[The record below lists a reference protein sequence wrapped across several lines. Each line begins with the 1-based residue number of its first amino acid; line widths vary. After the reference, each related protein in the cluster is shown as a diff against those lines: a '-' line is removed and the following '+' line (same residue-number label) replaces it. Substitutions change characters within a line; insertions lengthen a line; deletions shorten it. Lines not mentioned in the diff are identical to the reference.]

1 MTFLHQ
7 KLFFLIYKSRSDF
20 LINQINF
27 FYHRANLN
35 FLKRRGYIHKQ
46 TYVTW
51 FSYMF
56 HVCNISFISC
66 IIGYIGHESLE
77 VQNLSGRNGC
87 LTPSHSI
94 TQPLNLVSLDR
105 QTQALCSSFF
115 FFLFSFFFFWIDC
128 NQDTKPCNTQFIKF
142 FFYSINDNGTI
153 QSCKVVFNF
162 FLFFCIKK
170 ISGDSTLL
178 IQKERCP

>member
-66 IIGYIGHESLE
+66 INGYIGHESLE

-94 TQPLNLVSLDR
+94 TQPPNLVSLDR
-105 QTQALCSSFF
+105 QTQALSSSFF
-115 FFLFSFFFFWIDC
+115 FFLFSFFGQIV
-128 NQDTKPCNTQFIKF
+128 TRTQSHVILNLLSF

>member
-66 IIGYIGHESLE
+66 INGYIGHESLE

-94 TQPLNLVSLDR
+94 TQPPNLVSLDR
-105 QTQALCSSFF
+105 QTQALSSSFF
-115 FFLFSFFFFWIDC
+115 FFLFSFFGQIV
-128 NQDTKPCNTQFIKF
+128 TRTQSHVILNLLSF
-142 FFYSINDNGTI
+142 FFI
-153 QSCKVVFNF
+153 QLMIMEQFSHVKQYLIFSYF
-162 FLFFCIKK
+162 FV
-170 ISGDSTLL
+170 
-178 IQKERCP
+178 